1 LSGRRDEE
9 EDMKRKLVAAVL
21 GASVAL
27 VALVSA
33 QAQPAPVGVAAPAA
47 KPARIEMNPAVLVE
61 NNNLGNCF
69 ACHAV
74 VNRPDIVAGNIAPPF
89 VAMKARFPDRAK
101 LRAIIFDEQ
110 ANNPDTIM
118 PPFGRNKILSAE
130 QIDAIAD
137 YILQY

>member
-1 LSGRRDEE
+1 
-9 EDMKRKLVAAVL
+9 MKRKLLAAVL

-27 VALVSA
+27 AALVAA
-33 QAQPAPVGVAAPAA
+33 QAQPAPAAAAPTG
-47 KPARIEMNPAVLVE
+47 KPASIEMNPAVLVE

-74 VNRPDIVAGNIAPPF
+74 VNHPDIVAGNIAPPF

-101 LRAIIFDEQ
+101 LRAIISDEQ

-118 PPFGRNKILSAE
+118 PPFGRNKVLTAE

>member
-1 LSGRRDEE
+1 
-9 EDMKRKLVAAVL
+9 MKRKL
-21 GASVAL
+21 L
-27 VALVSA
+27 VAMIGATAMLQACSTATGPSAPIAVA
-33 QAQPAPVGVAAPAA
+33 QAGTPAKV
-47 KPARIEMNPAVLVE
+47 EMNAKVLVE

-74 VNRPDIVAGNIAPPF
+74 PNHPDIVAGNIGPPF
-89 VAMKARFPDRAK
+89 VAMKARFPDRSK
-101 LRAIIFDEQ
+101 LRAVIFDEQ

-118 PPFGRNKILSAE
+118 PPFGRNKVLTAE